1 MLDEFLDFLMATAI
15 VLVFVALIG
24 FAGWVTD
31 ADEKPVHYIGA
42 ITK

>member
-1 MLDEFLDFLMATAI
+1 MLDEILDFLMATAI

-31 ADEKPVHYIGA
+31 ADETAAKYIGA
-42 ITK
+42 ITR